1 MTQYVI
7 AYLGGGK
14 PETPEQGAK
23 DMEKWKTWIMDL
35 GSAVVN
41 PGTPMG
47 NSKIVSKDGISDD
60 LGSDALSG
68 FSIVEADSQEAA
80 IEMAK
85 SCPFLDYG
93 KLQVSQVMNMG
104 G

>member
-1 MTQYVI
+1 MAQYVI
-7 AYLGGGK
+7 AYLGGAK
-14 PETPEQGAK
+14 PDTPEQGAK
-23 DMEKWKTWIMDL
+23 DMEKWKTWIGDL

-47 NSKIVSKDGISDD
+47 HSKIVSSDGVSDD
-60 LGSDALSG
+60 LGPDHLSG
-68 FSIVEADSQEAA
+68 FSIVEAGSQEAA
-80 IEMAK
+80 LKIAK

-93 KLQVSQVMNMG
+93 KLQVSQVMSMG